1 MFKYLIGITLFILTS
16 NSVFATQCGIKLGG
30 GGKNSSVIKLKN
42 NKMTRVN
49 DIGGPW
55 DFIRY
60 TYGPCNFELYNENNF
75 KGRRKASYGSEIGNR
90 NSRSKN
96 ESLRVGAIGGENK
109 NGWKVRSLV
118 ITPRKHFCQIK
129 LVEPSKNKFIGDPS
143 TPRSQIFYGPAR
155 LRNVTGWSFVDS
167 VSRSCKYTIYN
178 GSNFSGKSKVINK
191 RTNPGWRIRSIK
203 IEEINKPIISRRG
216 KPKFQEIKHIKGRC
230 LDISG
235 GINQNETNVQIYQ
248 CNNSKSQKWRWTKTG
263 QIKNIM
269 GRCLDIT
276 GIDITNNSNIE
287 IYQCGSSQ
295 TQIWE
300 KISNNRIRSSTG
312 FCLDIVNGVNANK
325 TNVQL
330 YRCKNTTAQQWR

>member
-16 NSVFATQCGIKLGG
+16 NNVLAIECGIKLGG
-30 GGKNSSVIKLKN
+30 GGANSSVIKLEN
-42 NKMTRVN
+42 NRMTRVN

-55 DFIRY
+55 NFIRY
-60 TYGPCNFELYNENNF
+60 TYGPCNFELYNEHNF
-75 KGRRKASYGSEIGNR
+75 KGRRKASYGSDLGNR

-96 ESLRVGAIGGENK
+96 ESLRVGAIGGKNK
-109 NGWKVRSLV
+109 NGWKARSLI
-118 ITPRKHFCQIK
+118 ITPSKRQCQINLRESAK
-129 LVEPSKNKFIGDPS
+129 SGFTGPIV
-143 TPRSQIFYGPAR
+143 TRSQTFHGPAR
-155 LRNVTGWSFVDS
+155 IRNVTGWSYVAS
-167 VSRSCKYTIYN
+167 VAKNCKYTIYN
-178 GSNFSGKSKVINK
+178 GNNFSGKSKVVD
-191 RTNPGWRIRSIK
+191 RPFNPGWRIRSIK
-203 IEEINKPIISRRG
+203 IDLANEVVVARRG
-216 KPKFQEIKHIKGRC
+216 RPKFQEIKHIKGRC

-248 CNNSKSQKWRWTKTG
+248 CNNSKSQKWRWTRSG

-269 GRCLDIT
+269 GRCLDIA

-300 KISNNRIRSSTG
+300 NISNNRIRSSTG